1 MWKQK
6 LTTGFFPD
14 ELKILDSR
22 FKTPVVA
29 IDERWDKHPTLQ
41 DIDVIAFDNNE
52 IPLITPNIIAIHL
65 SISDKSLNNAIE
77 LFDKI
82 KLHIKQYKKEEKL
95 PEKRTEIMLL
105 RSKLICEYLEEIQT
119 SIIFSISAIET
130 FTNMSIPNDFIYTK
144 NEAKH
149 TLSYNKQQIE
159 KNIPLKEKISK
170 ILQNIYN
177 CTGLEEE
184 KFWSN
189 FCSLIKIR
197 DSLIHQKTIDDTF
210 YNENFY
216 TKKIFD
222 KINTIKLLIG
232 FFQKNLDQNNNLKNV
247 DFWPLLKGENIIFN
261 FVEANNNLEPDIGQ
275 RPVAKTSKKVDK

>member
-14 ELKILDSR
+14 ELKIHDSR
-22 FKTPVVA
+22 FKTPRVA
-29 IDERWDKHPTLQ
+29 IDERWDTYPTFQ
-41 DIDVIAFDNNE
+41 DIDVISFDNNE
-52 IPLITPNIIAIHL
+52 IPLITPNIISIHL

-77 LFDKI
+77 LFNKI

-95 PEKRTEIMLL
+95 PGKRSEIMLL
-105 RSKLICEYLEEIQT
+105 RSKLICDYLEEIQT

-170 ILQNIYN
+170 ILQNIYKCN
-177 CTGLEEE
+177 GLEEE
-184 KFWSN
+184 KYWSD

-216 TKKIFD
+216 TKNIFD
-222 KINTIKLLIG
+222 KVNTIKSLII
-232 FFQKNLDQNNNLKNV
+232 FFQKHLDQKNNLRNL

-261 FVEANNNLEPDIGQ
+261 FIEVNDNLEPDIGQ
-275 RPVAKTSKKVDK
+275 HPVIKASKKVNT